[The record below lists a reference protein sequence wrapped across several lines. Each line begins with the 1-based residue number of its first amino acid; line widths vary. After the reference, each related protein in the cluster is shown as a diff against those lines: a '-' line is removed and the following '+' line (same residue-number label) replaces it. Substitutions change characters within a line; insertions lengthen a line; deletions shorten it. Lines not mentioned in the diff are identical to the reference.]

1 MDAQPTPAHPS
12 WLGAPGS
19 ARDVLYQL
27 LVEGPL
33 SRSAL
38 AEKLG
43 LSAGS
48 LTRVTKPLLASG
60 EICETESR
68 HVGPTGRP
76 TQPLEIV
83 AGRHYFV
90 GIKLTGTHASA
101 ALVNLRADVID
112 TAQTPLPSRDP
123 EAVADSIAALAR
135 KVGRSAPQPVAA
147 VGLCLGGQTL
157 EGGLIGWAPF
167 LKWENVPFGQ
177 LLQERMKLPV
187 TVINDLSAL
196 TLMEHW
202 LGSGRGIANLVVLTM
217 GAGVG
222 YGLVINHQMITDAN
236 SGLGT
241 AGHIPLDPLGP
252 PCELGHRGCANVML
266 SQSNLEA
273 RALAALGRPVEYAR
287 LLELAAEGGIART
300 LVDEAGFA
308 LGRLLTI
315 ASALTMPELIILSGE
330 GVGLVDAAREAVEA
344 GRKHDREQHAREVP
358 LAVIDVDDTHW
369 ARGAAIGAMQQPA
382 PIPSQLP
389 DELEPG
395 DINNLSVA
403 G

>member
-1 MDAQPTPAHPS
+1 MDSQPTPAHPT
-12 WLGAPGS
+12 WLGAPSS

-27 LVEGPL
+27 LVDGPL

-48 LTRVTKPLLASG
+48 LTRVTKPLLTAG
-60 EICETESR
+60 EIIETESR

-90 GIKLTGTHASA
+90 GVKLTGTHASA
-101 ALVNLRADVID
+101 ALVNLRTDVIA
-112 TAQTPLPSRDP
+112 TAEAPIGSMQP
-123 EAVADSIAALAR
+123 EAVADLVADLVR
-135 KVGRSAPQPVAA
+135 RVEQSAPQPVAA
-147 VGLCLGGQTL
+147 VGVCLGGQVTD
-157 EGGLIGWAPF
+157 GGNISWAPF
-167 LKWENVPFGQ
+167 LKWENVPFGD
-177 LLQERMKLPV
+177 LLKNRLGLPV
-187 TVINDLSAL
+187 SIINDLNAL

-202 LGSGRGIANLVVLTM
+202 LGSGRGIANLVVLTI

-241 AGHIPLDPLGP
+241 AGHIPLDPFGP
-252 PCELGHRGCANVML
+252 PCDLGHRGCANVML
-266 SQSNLEA
+266 SQPSLES
-273 RALAALGRPVEYAR
+273 RALASMGRPVPYAE
-287 LLELAAEGGIART
+287 LLELSAQGGVAKT

-315 ASALTMPELIILSGE
+315 ASALVMPELIILSGE
-330 GVGLVDAAREAVEA
+330 GVGLATAAREAIDA
-344 GRKHDREQHAREVP
+344 GRRHDREVHAREVP
-358 LAVIDVDDTHW
+358 IAVIDVDDTHW

-382 PIPSQLP
+382 PS
-389 DELEPG
+389 
-395 DINNLSVA
+395 
-403 G
+403 